1 MDQNT
6 GRTPHAEQPAEGSPE
21 AIPEHNTA
29 PDGQSAADAGRQP
42 DELDGNAQGSNQGG
56 AIQGDS
62 SHGESPRG
70 AIQGDADEENAQGA
84 AQGGAIQGDSSHG
97 ESPRGAIQGDASP
110 DRDAALG
117 GDENTEDQ
125 LTADNDVERD
135 TLRTLDPDD
144 APA

>member
-6 GRTPHAEQPAEGSPE
+6 GRTPHAEEPAEGSP
-21 AIPEHNTA
+21 AQNPEHNTA
-29 PDGQSAADAGRQP
+29 PDGQSTAGARREP
-42 DELDGNAQGSNQGG
+42 DELDGNAQGSAQGG

-62 SHGESPRG
+62 SHGDAARG
-70 AIQGDADEENAQGA
+70 AIQGEAEDGNAQGA

-117 GDENTEDQ
+117 GDKHTEDQ
-125 LTADNDVERD
+125 LTADNEVEED
-135 TLRTLDPDD
+135 ALRSLDPND